1 MARIRGLPLVEGHTL
16 FTRRMPILAML
27 VAFFTLV
34 TPIGHAQAVEID
46 DETRFV
52 QLINDLRVSD
62 GLEPLR
68 VHNELVGPSRGWAQQ
83 LSNNGS
89 LSHAADLSVGVTVYW
104 TKLGENVG
112 VAAQDQVQ
120 QLFDAF
126 VTSPTHYENLIDP
139 SFRFIGVGVVYDDEG
154 RMWTAHRFMA
164 LGQETTTTS
173 GPPPPT
179 TTPTTTVSTAPPT
192 TAPPVNQ
199 PTTTTGPPP
208 EQLAFQ
214 DAASL
219 DPEAVV
225 SMLIAVR
232 DSGI

>member
-1 MARIRGLPLVEGHTL
+1 MARIRGLALVEGHTL
-16 FTRRMPILAML
+16 FTRRMPILAVL
-27 VAFFTLV
+27 VAFFALV

-62 GLEPLR
+62 GLEPLG

-164 LGQETTTTS
+164 LGQETTTLD
-173 GPPPPT
+173 PPPPT
-179 TTPTTTVSTAPPT
+179 PTPTVSTAPST
-192 TAPPVNQ
+192 TALPINQ
-199 PTTTTGPPP
+199 TTTITSPPP

-214 DAASL
+214 EAAPL